1 MLHIR
6 TLMVFAISMIFFLP
20 HSFAFSWQEDI
31 TNSVTT
37 GNTIYGVY
45 NGMPFDDFKAT
56 WADVPGWKLV
66 GWEFDNTADDAQG
79 TKIAKFEK
87 VGLTSDDVKETFSV
101 LYYRDTVYNSAI
113 DFYTPDKKTAIR
125 IYNYA
130 KTRFFIMAKKKGN
143 EYSCTYKENG
153 FPVQHLATS
162 WYYPNPNGDLERILL
177 SMDYRQ
183 EDSMYFI
190 SISRM

>member
-1 MLHIR
+1 
-6 TLMVFAISMIFFLP
+6 
-20 HSFAFSWQEDI
+20 
-31 TNSVTT
+31 
-37 GNTIYGVY
+37 
-45 NGMPFDDFKAT
+45 
-56 WADVPGWKLV
+56 
-66 GWEFDNTADDAQG
+66 
-79 TKIAKFEK
+79 
-87 VGLTSDDVKETFSV
+87 
-101 LYYRDTVYNSAI
+101 
-113 DFYTPDKKTAIR
+113 
-125 IYNYA
+125 
-130 KTRFFIMAKKKGN
+130 MAKKKGN